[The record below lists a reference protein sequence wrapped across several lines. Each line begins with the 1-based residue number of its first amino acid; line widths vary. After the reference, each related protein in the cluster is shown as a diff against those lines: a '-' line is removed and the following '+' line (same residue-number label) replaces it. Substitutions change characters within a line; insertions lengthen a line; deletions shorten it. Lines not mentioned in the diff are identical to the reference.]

1 VTNNDT
7 YYQKKYPNKNAIAVQ
22 EVMFKLAKK
31 YDGAVFDLF
40 EVMGGLG
47 SINDWERASLA
58 ASDRVHLSRK
68 GYELQADL
76 MTYAFQKALGD
87 YLDKKYN

>member
-7 YYQKKYPNKNAIAVQ
+7 YYQKRHPNKNAIAVQ
-22 EVMFKLAKK
+22 QVMYKLAKK
-31 YDGAVFDLF
+31 YDAAVFDLF

-47 SINDWERASLA
+47 SISDWENAQLA
-58 ASDRVHLSRK
+58 ASDRVHLSKK

-76 MTYAFQKALGD
+76 MAVAFQKALGD
-87 YLDKKYN
+87 YLDKKYK

>member
-1 VTNNDT
+1 
-7 YYQKKYPNKNAIAVQ
+7 
-22 EVMFKLAKK
+22 MFRLAKK

-40 EVMGGLG
+40 EIMGGLG
-47 SINDWERASLA
+47 SINEWENANLA
-58 ASDRVHLSRK
+58 ASDRVHLSKK

-76 MTYAFQKALGD
+76 MAVAFKKALGD